1 MTDALPDALPP
12 EYVEWLDEQPSCPG
26 GLLVQMALYGLAKV
40 GKLRGGEV
48 VPFVPRE
55 GFASFVHIES
65 V

>member
-1 MTDALPDALPP
+1 LKRLAELAA
-12 EYVEWLDEQPSCPG
+12 
-26 GLLVQMALYGLAKV
+26 MALDALAKV
-40 GKLRGGEV
+40 RKLRGGEA